1 MSPFTAI
8 IKETV
13 WDYKNTEMSFE
24 IYKNKIPYHAK
35 SYRILVAQINL
46 MKRAINV
53 MVKNKALSEY
63 NGKIVWAAPTFRVP
77 KKNNGVRIL
86 SDF

>member
-8 IKETV
+8 IKETG

-53 MVKNKALSEY
+53 MVKKS
-63 NGKIVWAAPTFRVP
+63 VRRVQR
-77 KKNNGVRIL
+77 KDCMGGAHL
-86 SDF
+86 